1 MRMRKRRVIKRIPAN
16 AILILATWLVL
27 APWSSAHAAGVATV
41 SNLSG
46 VLSAKLVDG
55 SIRVLSVKSD
65 IMPGDVLTT
74 EKDSYARIKFSDGG
88 EVTLRPNS
96 QLKIDDYNYDE
107 QKPEKDNFL
116 FSLVKGGLRTV
127 TGLIGKRGNRDAYRL
142 NTANATIGIR
152 GTSFGV
158 LFCNNDCGN
167 IKTASGKTPENGIHI
182 DVAEG
187 AVEVKNTAGAV
198 ILKAGEFGYT
208 PSSNIPPQPVQKEE
222 AVKVSTASDTNTDD
236 SKGGSTVGK
245 GSDDKEC
252 TINGSN

>member
-1 MRMRKRRVIKRIPAN
+1 MIKRTPAN
-16 AILILATWLVL
+16 AILILAVWLML
-27 APWSSAHAAGVATV
+27 APWALAQAAGVATV

-46 VLSAKLVDG
+46 VLSAKLTDG

-65 IMPGDVLTT
+65 VMPGDVLTT

-96 QLKIDDYNYDE
+96 QLKIDDYSYDE
-107 QKPEKDNFL
+107 QKPEKDSFL

-152 GTSFGV
+152 GTTFGV
-158 LFCNNDCGN
+158 LFCNNDCAN
-167 IKTASGKTPENGIHI
+167 IKTASGKAPENGIHI

-187 AVEVKNTAGAV
+187 AVEVRNTAGAV
-198 ILKAGEFGYT
+198 ILNAGQYGYT
-208 PSSNIPPQPVQKEE
+208 PSSTVPPQPVPKEE
-222 AVKVSTASDTNTDD
+222 AVKLSTSTTPEED
-236 SKGGSTVGK
+236 GGSTVGK
-245 GSDDKEC
+245 DSDSKQC
-252 TINGSN
+252 TISGGN

>member
-1 MRMRKRRVIKRIPAN
+1 MIRRIPAN
-16 AILILATWLVL
+16 AVLVFVAWLALVSMT
-27 APWSSAHAAGVATV
+27 PAHAAGVATV
-41 SNLSG
+41 ANLSG
-46 VLSAKLVDG
+46 VLSAKLADG

-65 IMPGDVLTT
+65 VMPGDVLTT

-96 QLKIDDYNYDE
+96 QLKIDDYSYDE

-152 GTSFGV
+152 GTTFGV

-167 IKTASGKTPENGIHI
+167 IETASGKTPENGIHV

-222 AVKVSTASDTNTDD
+222 AVKLSTASDTKADD
-236 SKGGSTVGK
+236 SKNGATVGK
-245 GSDDKEC
+245 DNDDKEC
-252 TINGSN
+252 TISGSN